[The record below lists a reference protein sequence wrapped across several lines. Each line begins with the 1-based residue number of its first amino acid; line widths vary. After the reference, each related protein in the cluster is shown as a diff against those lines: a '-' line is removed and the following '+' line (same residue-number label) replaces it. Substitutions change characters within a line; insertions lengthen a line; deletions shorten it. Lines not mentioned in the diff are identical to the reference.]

1 MKKRKEDSIILSQKL
16 NMSIK
21 KWRLKD
27 KDSRKEKWR
36 KLLGNGRNSVNRG
49 SESSTVIID
58 PDDQT
63 AVTTDTVI
71 MKSMMTTETE
81 EGIITK
87 SLQDLTLLEASAA
100 EHRQDIERSEITE
113 IAKTS
118 MIDTEK

>member
-1 MKKRKEDSIILSQKL
+1 MRKRKEDSIILSQKL

-27 KDSRKEKWR
+27 KDSRKEIWR